1 MSSDSRM
8 LPSEA
13 TFRGKRLFPLYFSP
27 IESLFIAD
35 DRPDYPMAFI
45 VQMTFSGNVNRAAF
59 DEALPM
65 ALERHPLLKSHRQLA
80 KKGLPCWVPA
90 SDIMP
95 VVDWGN
101 EGDSIELPHGESINL
116 EKEVGLRIWIR
127 EGSGTTT
134 MTTQFHHSCCD
145 GIGGYRFIGD
155 LLALYGQRCSSDPSN
170 YELAS
175 LDPELLRNRKMRMTE
190 YAFRGKTWPLHLRCW
205 KECAKLFRR
214 KISPLT
220 PATDAAVA
228 ADAFP
233 KTSRSEFPYPQIV
246 VSSFDRETHAR
257 LSHAANE
264 FQFGLN
270 DWLIATLF
278 KTLQDWNAQ
287 HKSPTNR
294 GWMRIMMPTDMRDA
308 EDYGMPAA
316 NIVSY
321 TFLVRSV
328 RDSYSAKALCP
339 GICRETALIKKE
351 RRGLLFGDMLGGAMQ
366 FRWLLPLMAS
376 AKRCLAT
383 AVLSNAGDPSK
394 RFIAK
399 LPRSK
404 GRIVAGNLILE
415 NITGVPPLRINTHV
429 SISIITYMRKLE
441 ICLRCCPRKFSAA
454 DARRLSDMYTES
466 IRELL
471 E

>member
-1 MSSDSRM
+1 MSSDSRL

-13 TFRGKRLFPLYFSP
+13 AFRGKRLFPLYFSP

-45 VQMTFSGNVNRAAF
+45 VQMTFSGNVNRGAF
-59 DEALPM
+59 DEALPI
-65 ALERHPLLKSHRQLA
+65 ALARHPLLKSHRQLA
-80 KKGLPCWVPA
+80 KKGLPCWMPA
-90 SDIMP
+90 SETMP

-101 EGDSIELPHGESINL
+101 EGDSVHLSHGESINL

-127 EGSGTTT
+127 EGSGTTVMT
-134 MTTQFHHSCCD
+134 MQFHHSCCD

-155 LLALYGQRCSSDPSN
+155 LLALYGQRSSLDPSN
-170 YELAS
+170 YELS
-175 LDPELLRNRKMRMTE
+175 PLDPELLRNRKMRMTE
-190 YAFRGKTWPLHLRCW
+190 YAFRGKTWPLHWRCW
-205 KECAKLFRR
+205 KECAKLFRK
-214 KISPLT
+214 KISPLAP
-220 PATDAAVA
+220 PANTS
-228 ADAFP
+228 AD
-233 KTSRSEFPYPQIV
+233 SSQSGFPYPQIV
-246 VSSFDRETHAR
+246 VSSLDRETYTR
-257 LSHAANE
+257 LTNAANE
-264 FQFGLN
+264 LQFGLN
-270 DWLIATLF
+270 DWLIAALF
-278 KTLQDWNAQ
+278 KTLHNWNAQ
-287 HKSPTNR
+287 NKSRANTR
-294 GWMRIMMPTDMRDA
+294 WMRIMMPTDMRDA

-321 TFLVRSV
+321 TFLVRSM
-328 RDSYSAKALCP
+328 RDSQNAKALCP

-376 AKRCLAT
+376 SKRCLAT

-404 GRIVAGNLILE
+404 GRIVAGNLVLE

-441 ICLRCCPRKFSAA
+441 ICLRCCPRMFSAA
-454 DARRLSDMYTES
+454 DARRLCDMYTQS